1 MIYQV
6 RHITS
11 YHYLE
16 PVSMC
21 HNLLHLRPRIC
32 RDQRCIQTRVQVE
45 PMPRQVHEH
54 QDYFGNP
61 VSAFSIQNPH
71 KVMTIVAEHL
81 VERKQSEGQDV
92 PDMPWEQAREILR
105 SDKSPHNLEAYQFTF
120 PSRYVPL
127 GEELAQYACE
137 SFQPGRPMIQST
149 LELNQ
154 RIFQEFKYDP
164 QATTI
169 STPIRD
175 VLANRKGVCQD
186 FAHLMIG
193 CLRSIGLA
201 ARYVSGYL
209 LTTPP
214 PGKEKLVGADATHAW
229 LSAYLPGYGWVDFD
243 PTNNLVPSDKHIT
256 LAWGRDYDDI
266 SPIKGVILGG
276 GSHSMKVEVT
286 MTPSS
291 LHSEETPSIS

>member
-11 YHYLE
+11 YHYSE

-81 VERKQSEGQDV
+81 VERKHSEGQDV

-105 SDKSPHNLEAYQFTF
+105 SDKSPQNLEAYQFTF

-137 SFQPGRPMIQST
+137 SFQPARPLIQAT

-193 CLRSIGLA
+193 CLRSVGLA

-243 PTNNLVPSDKHIT
+243 PTNNLVPSNKHIT

-286 MTPSS
+286 MTPST
-291 LHSEETPSIS
+291 LHSEETPSVS

>member
-1 MIYQV
+1 
-6 RHITS
+6 
-11 YHYLE
+11 
-16 PVSMC
+16 
-21 HNLLHLRPRIC
+21 
-32 RDQRCIQTRVQVE
+32 
-45 PMPRQVHEH
+45 MPRQVHEH

-137 SFQPGRPMIQST
+137 SFQPGRPMIQAA

-193 CLRSIGLA
+193 CLRSVGLA

-291 LHSEETPSIS
+291 LHSEETPSVS

>member
-81 VERKQSEGQDV
+81 VERKHSEGQDV

-105 SDKSPHNLEAYQFTF
+105 SDKSPQNLEAYQFTF

-137 SFQPGRPMIQST
+137 SFQPGRPLIQAT

-193 CLRSIGLA
+193 CLRSVGLA

-243 PTNNLVPSDKHIT
+243 PTNNLVPSNKHIT

-286 MTPSS
+286 MTPST
-291 LHSEETPSIS
+291 LHSEETPSVS

>member
-11 YHYLE
+11 YHYSE

-81 VERKQSEGQDV
+81 VERNHSEGQDV

-127 GEELAQYACE
+127 GRACA
-137 SFQPGRPMIQST
+137 IC
-149 LELNQ
+149 L
-154 RIFQEFKYDP
+154 RIFSAGQADDP
-164 QATTI
+164 IDTRTEPENFSGVQVR
-169 STPIRD
+169 STGHHHIHSHP
-175 VLANRKGVCQD
+175 GC
-186 FAHLMIG
+186 IG
-193 CLRSIGLA
+193 QSQG
-201 ARYVSGYL
+201 S
-209 LTTPP
+209 
-214 PGKEKLVGADATHAW
+214 
-229 LSAYLPGYGWVDFD
+229 LPGFRSPDDRMPEVDWARGALCEWL
-243 PTNNLVPSDKHIT
+243 PAYHPASWQGKTGGRRCHPR
-256 LAWGRDYDDI
+256 LAFSLSTRLWLGRF
-266 SPIKGVILGG
+266 
-276 GSHSMKVEVT
+276 
-286 MTPSS
+286 
-291 LHSEETPSIS
+291 